1 MSLDEKLLSAYFDGE
16 VPSHFRE
23 KLEKEIEQSPDAG
36 KVLASYHELE
46 ELLSREDGEPDFE
59 ASKEAVWDRIQKRPV
74 RKKEPA
80 LLKRRVSLPLPLA
93 AAAAVL
99 IVFLA
104 GAFAYSLSMK
114 TPELKQIAF
123 SEDRNIGFTLK
134 VEDLEQLIDMLY
146 EKNMLPEITIE
157 LPEAPQLKFYGKSEI
172 LRATDFSNRQSP

>member
-16 VPSHFRE
+16 IPSHFRE
-23 KLEKEIEQSPDAG
+23 KLEKEIETSPDAL
-36 KVLASYHELE
+36 KRLQSYRELKAM
-46 ELLSREDGEPDFE
+46 LGREADEPDFE
-59 ASKEAVWDRIQKRPV
+59 ESKKNVWDRIQKRPV
-74 RKKEPA
+74 RRKEPA

-104 GAFAYSLSMK
+104 GAFTYSLSLK

-134 VEDLEQLIDMLY
+134 VEDLEQLIDILY

-157 LPEAPQLKFYGKSEI
+157 LPEAPQLQFYGKSEI